1 MATTTKSRSGRSSSV
16 SPKKGSSKNTARTKT
31 ANTSRSAATK
41 VSSKKAPAPVQP
53 EPDSGSLFRK
63 FATSRVAMPLIFI
76 GAVILLTGIDLLI
89 SWNKYDMF
97 FKILGFEILIAVVI
111 WVILTLVF
119 SGRKNKDTDSVPS
132 EDEV

>member
-1 MATTTKSRSGRSSSV
+1 
-16 SPKKGSSKNTARTKT
+16 
-31 ANTSRSAATK
+31 
-41 VSSKKAPAPVQP
+41 
-53 EPDSGSLFRK
+53 
-63 FATSRVAMPLIFI
+63 MPLIFI
-76 GAVILLTGIDLLI
+76 GAVILITGIDLLI

-119 SGRKNKDTDSVPS
+119 SGRKNKNTDSAPS